1 MPLKTYSERFKRD
14 AVALFA
20 SSDGASLNSVA
31 AERGINRNTLKAW
44 VARFSLNPRAGST
57 DQSEAAAITDAER
70 IRKLERENARLR
82 EERDILRR
90 AAKYLAEETCLVSRL
105 TVR

>member
-1 MPLKTYSERFKRD
+1 M
-14 AVALFA
+14 
-20 SSDGASLNSVA
+20 A
-31 AERGINRNTLKAW
+31 AELGINPNTLNNW
-44 VARFSLNPRAGST
+44 VARFSSNPRAGST
-57 DQSEAAAITDAER
+57 DQPEAAAITDAER

-90 AAKYLAEETCLVSRL
+90 AAKYSAEETCLVSRL

>member
-1 MPLKTYSERFKRD
+1 M
-14 AVALFA
+14 
-20 SSDGASLNSVA
+20 A
-31 AERGINRNTLKAW
+31 AELGINRNTLKNW
-44 VARFSLNPRAGST
+44 VARFSSNPRAGSA

-90 AAKYLAEETCLVSRL
+90 AAKYFAEETDW
-105 TVR
+105 